1 MNSPNKNRNITKT
14 QLTEKLKADIDILTN
29 DLKKTL
35 TNLETAAEFEGAE
48 EKIRSLK
55 NKPCKILKLVDYLK
69 IMKYLKKDLNEIE
82 KKCGEFIRDVSKF
95 QVESVGVG
103 ELISLYASEDEDT
116 TNSVSMD
123 GTDQLS
129 QSFKDVL
136 ISSNADASNLLQAD
150 SVQPLLISIKL
161 ENFTHDSQSFFT
173 SSPSDPDY
181 KNKRF
186 SNTKEEIPSKVPRLS
201 HKIID
206 FSQKEEI
213 EKIDDVK
220 KEALSDLSN
229 LADIKD
235 RILVPKMY
243 QTNQS
248 NEHVK
253 FTKFVWKRF
262 YDPSDQEDVSLIK
275 TICVECTDQDKF
287 TYIATLSFT
296 TLNSI
301 ELAALNSGK
310 IILVVSHSQFDSWIS
325 KFLMWR
331 TEFSNRN
338 KMNLYI
344 LSKENMIDFVEWSE
358 TGGVLV
364 INFDMFQQI
373 YYFKQS
379 MEVAKQSI
387 YDCIFDSEINL
398 FIFDLLCSENKDDL
412 DLEIVKQMTNLKLI
426 FGIDHKIINF
436 DDQCYH
442 YAAEK

>member
-129 QSFKDVL
+129 
-136 ISSNADASNLLQAD
+136 
-150 SVQPLLISIKL
+150 
-161 ENFTHDSQSFFT
+161 H
-173 SSPSDPDY
+173 
-181 KNKRF
+181 
-186 SNTKEEIPSKVPRLS
+186 KVPRLS

>member
-1 MNSPNKNRNITKT
+1 MNSPNKNTKITKT
-14 QLTEKLKADIDILTN
+14 QLTEKLKVDIDILTN

-35 TNLETAAEFEGAE
+35 TNLETATDFEGVE

-82 KKCGEFIRDVSKF
+82 KKCGEFIREVSKF

-103 ELISLYASEDEDT
+103 ELISLYTSEDEDT

-123 GTDQLS
+123 GTDQLF
-129 QSFKDVL
+129 QSFKDVS
-136 ISSNADASNLLQAD
+136 ISSNADASNLQAD

-173 SSPSDPDY
+173 STPSDPDY

-220 KEALSDLSN
+220 KEVISDLSN

-253 FTKFVWKRF
+253 FTQFVCKRF
-262 YDPSDQEDVSLIK
+262 YEPSDQEDVSLK

-296 TLNSI
+296 ILNSIDSETLNS
-301 ELAALNSGK
+301 SK
-310 IILVVSHSQFDSWIS
+310 IILVVSYSQFDSWIS

-344 LSKENMIDFVEWSE
+344 LSKENMIDYVEWSE
-358 TGGVLV
+358 TGGMLV
-364 INFDMFQQI
+364 VNFDMFQQI
-373 YYFKQS
+373 YYYKES

-387 YDCIFDSEINL
+387 YDCIFDSENNL
-398 FIFDLLCSENKDDL
+398 FIFDLLCSEKDDL
-412 DLEIVKQMTNLKLI
+412 DLEIVNQMTNLKLI

-436 DDQCYH
+436 DNQCYH
-442 YAAEK
+442 FAAEK